1 MEIKPLNGMKIAIL
15 VTDGFEQ
22 VEMTEPREALEEA
35 GASTMI
41 LSPKPDK
48 VQGFNH
54 VDKADAFKVDMP
66 IKQAN
71 PDDFDGVLL
80 PGGAINADAL
90 RVVPEAQDFVTR
102 IDEQNKPIAVICHGP
117 WLLVSSDLV
126 KGRNMTS
133 YHTIQDDIRNAGADW
148 LDQETVVVGN
158 WVSSRSPK
166 DIPAFNEAVID
177 LFSRYG
183 GGQAARYK
191 QMSSEEERG
200 LH

>member
-22 VEMTEPREALEEA
+22 VEMTEPREALELA
-35 GASTMI
+35 GAITMI

-54 VDKADAFKVDMP
+54 VDKADSFKVDMP
-66 IKQAN
+66 IKKAN

-80 PGGAINADAL
+80 PGGTNNADAL

-117 WLLVSSDLV
+117 WLLVSADLV
-126 KGRNMTS
+126 KGKTLTS
-133 YHTIQDDIRNAGADW
+133 YHTVQDDVRNAGEIGW
-148 LDQETVVVGN
+148 TKK
-158 WVSSRSPK
+158 P
-166 DIPAFNEAVID
+166 
-177 LFSRYG
+177 
-183 GGQAARYK
+183 
-191 QMSSEEERG
+191 
-200 LH
+200 

>member
-1 MEIKPLNGMKIAIL
+1 MQFKPLNGMKIAIL

-22 VEMTEPREALEEA
+22 VEMTEPREALEEN

-41 LSPKPDK
+41 LSPKPGE

-54 VDKADAFKVDMP
+54 FVKADSFKVDLP
-66 IKQAN
+66 IKEAN

-80 PGGAINADAL
+80 PGGTHNADKL
-90 RVVPEAQDFVTR
+90 RIVPESQDFVRR

-117 WLLVSSDLV
+117 WLLVSAGLV
-126 KGRNMTS
+126 KGKTLTS
-133 YHTIQDDIRNAGADW
+133 YYTIQDDIRNAGGNWVDEEA
-148 LDQETVVVGN
+148 VVDAN

-166 DIPAFNEAVID
+166 DIPAFNDAVID
-177 LFSRYG
+177 LFSIYG
-183 GGQAARYK
+183 GDQAERSR
-191 QMSSEEERG
+191 QMPSHEERR

>member
-22 VEMTEPREALEEA
+22 VEMTEPREALEQA
-35 GASTMI
+35 GAITMI

-54 VDKADAFKVDMP
+54 VDKADSFKVDMP
-66 IKQAN
+66 IKKAN

-80 PGGAINADAL
+80 PGGTNNADAL

-117 WLLVSSDLV
+117 WLLVSADLV
-126 KGRNMTS
+126 KGKTLTS
-133 YHTIQDDIRNAGADW
+133 YHTVQDDIRNAGGNW
-148 LDQETVVVGN
+148 VDQETVVDGN

-177 LFSRYG
+177 LFSQYG
-183 GGQAARYK
+183 GGQAAPYK
-191 QMSSEEERG
+191 PMWSEEERR